1 LLKKQKK
8 QRRFYVKNEEMFQ
21 IMRNIDL
28 HEINFGENRKR
39 IGLGLN

>member
-28 HEINFGENRKR
+28 QEINFGENRKR

>member
-28 HEINFGENRKR
+28 QEINFGKKRKR

>member
-28 HEINFGENRKR
+28 QEINFRENRKR